1 MMATVDAQVQGNPK
15 ETSLPTDT
23 TAQVSTPILGG
34 IVAVLLSAIA
44 VVLILI
50 LLVWRMKF
58 RSRSF
63 HDSCSEIDSRP
74 KLPAPARTT
83 VDTEDRPNSYR
94 HSHLETYSEGIYDEV
109 PRCGET
115 VRNFPPQCHVLYSG
129 ACPREQGTLDTSAE
143 QSGYFYSNPTY
154 SSPSYSNN
162 MWSGFYLDDP
172 SDFVYCDPVN
182 DTKGFLYSCTSIYD
196 DSLPLMPQ
204 ERPLEVMP
212 ENIVKVSDLGVGNFG
227 DVMLARTV
235 GLSLVD
241 LRLSETDRDPNVS
254 VRVAIKTLKP
264 NIGLR
269 EAFDRE
275 IKFMSRLNHENIIR
289 LLGVCSRD
297 PEHSFIVMEYMENG
311 DLSQYLQQSDI
322 SSIEEPHP
330 SNTITTRT
338 LLFFALQIANG
349 MKYLAS
355 MNFIHRDLA
364 TRNCLMG
371 SGNTVKV
378 ADFGLSRS
386 LYSSCYYMVSGR
398 AVLPIRWMATECFY
412 GKFSE
417 KTDIWALGMTMW
429 EIFTG
434 AKEQPLAE
442 MTSQEV
448 IADAIRGPER
458 RLPTRPEHCPEEVFG
473 IVQKCWEY
481 EPGERA
487 TFKEVHSSLTELYAK
502 LEGLP

>member
-1 MMATVDAQVQGNPK
+1 MDAQVQGSPK
-15 ETSLPTDT
+15 ETLVPVDT
-23 TAQVSTPILGG
+23 TAQVPTTPILGG
-34 IVAVLLSAIA
+34 VIAVLLSAIV

-58 RSRSF
+58 QSPPSQ
-63 HDSCSEIDSRP
+63 DSSSEIDSRP
-74 KLPAPARTT
+74 KLPAPAVHTSSL
-83 VDTEDRPNSYR
+83 EDHPIR
-94 HSHLETYSEGIYDEV
+94 HSQLETYSEEIYDEV
-109 PRCGET
+109 PRSGEAL
-115 VRNFPPQCHVLYSG
+115 RSIPPLCHILRSS
-129 ACPREQGTLDTSAE
+129 ACPREQGTLDVSGE

-162 MWSGFYLDDP
+162 IWSSFYPDDP
-172 SDFVYCDPVN
+172 SDFDYCDPVN
-182 DTKGFLYSCTSIYD
+182 DTKGFLYSCASIYD
-196 DSLPLMPQ
+196 DPLPLMPQ
-204 ERPLEVMP
+204 ERPLEVAP
-212 ENIVKVSDLGVGNFG
+212 ENIVKVGDLGMGHFG

-241 LRLSETDRDPNVS
+241 LRLSKTDHDPNTS

-264 NIGLR
+264 NVGLR
-269 EAFDRE
+269 EAFERE

-289 LLGVCSRD
+289 LLGVCSKD
-297 PEHSFIVMEYMENG
+297 PEHSFIMMEYMENG
-311 DLSQYLQQSDI
+311 DLNQYLQQSDI
-322 SSIEEPHP
+322 SSTKEPCA
-330 SNTITTRT
+330 SNVMTTKI
-338 LLFFALQIANG
+338 LLFFVLQIANG

-364 TRNCLMG
+364 TRNCLVG
-371 SGNTVKV
+371 SESVVKV

-417 KTDIWALGMTMW
+417 KTDVWALGMTMW

-458 RLPTRPEHCPEEVFG
+458 VLPARPEHCPENVFR
-473 IVQKCWEY
+473 IMRRCWEY
-481 EPGERA
+481 EPGERS
-487 TFKEVHSSLTELYAK
+487 TFKEVHSSLAELYEN
-502 LEGLP
+502 LEWLP